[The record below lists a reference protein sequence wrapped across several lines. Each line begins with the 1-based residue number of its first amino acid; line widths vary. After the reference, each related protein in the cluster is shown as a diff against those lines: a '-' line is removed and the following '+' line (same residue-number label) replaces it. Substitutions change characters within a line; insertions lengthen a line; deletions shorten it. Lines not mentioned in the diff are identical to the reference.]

1 MKIGFDVISDLYLSP
16 EDSFNWENK
25 ATSLYCV
32 IAGNISSDIRTI
44 VQTLAHLSRFYQG
57 IFYIPGH
64 LEYENTVDIQAKTSE
79 IVKICNK
86 IKNVAVLQNR
96 IVIIDG
102 VAILGCNGW
111 YGNATSEDPDFENDL
126 VTEKYNDLMYLKNG
140 IEKLQRHLDVKKIM
154 IVTNSVPS
162 KKFYFGEEPQADIDE
177 ISPNMVLAVDK
188 ESKITHWAFGTYK
201 KIVDTTID
209 NINYINNPYLK
220 LNPYWAKRIDV
231 EV

>member
-1 MKIGFDVISDLYLSP
+1 MKIGFDLISDLHLSP

-32 IAGNISSDIRTI
+32 IAGNISSDVRTI

-57 IFYIPGH
+57 IFYIPGY
-64 LEYENTVDIQAKTSE
+64 LEYEDTLDVQSKTSE
-79 IVKICNK
+79 IVKICGK

-111 YGNATSEDPDFENDL
+111 YGNATSEDPEFENDL
-126 VTEKYNDLMYLKNG
+126 ITEKYNDLMYLKNG

-154 IVTNSVPS
+154 VVTNSVPS
-162 KKFYFGEEPQADIDE
+162 KKFYFGEEPESAMDE
-177 ISPNMVLAVDK
+177 VSPNMVLSVDV
-188 ESKITHWAFGTYK
+188 EAKITHWAFGTYK

-220 LNPYWAKRIDV
+220 LNPYWAKRIEIDI
-231 EV
+231 

>member
-32 IAGNISSDIRTI
+32 IAGNVSSDVRTI

-57 IFYIPGH
+57 IFYIPGY
-64 LEYENTVDIQAKTSE
+64 LEYEDTLDVQSKTRE
-79 IVKICNK
+79 IVNICNK

-111 YGNATSEDPDFENDL
+111 YGNATSEDPDFETEL
-126 VTEKYNDLMYLKNG
+126 ITEKYNDLMYLKNG
-140 IEKLQRHLDVKKIM
+140 IEKLQRHLDVKKII

-162 KKFYFGEEPQADIDE
+162 KKFYFGEEPESAEDE
-177 ISPNMVLAVDK
+177 ISPNMVLSVDK
-188 ESKITHWAFGTYK
+188 ESKVTHWAFGTYK

-209 NINYINNPYLK
+209 SINYVNNPYL
-220 LNPYWAKRIDV
+220 NCENRQI
-231 EV
+231 

>member
-64 LEYENTVDIQAKTSE
+64 LEYEDTLDIQAKTSE

-126 VTEKYNDLMYLKNG
+126 ITEKYNDLMYLKNG
-140 IEKLQRHLDVKKIM
+140 IEKLQKHLDVKKIM

-162 KKFYFGEEPQADIDE
+162 KKFYFGEEPESAVDE
-177 ISPNMVLAVDK
+177 ISPNMVLAVDV

-201 KIVDTTID
+201 KVVDTTI
-209 NINYINNPYLK
+209 NSINYVNNPYLK
-220 LNPYWAKRIDV
+220 LNPYWAKRIDI

>member
-1 MKIGFDVISDLYLSP
+1 MKIGFDIISDLYLSP
-16 EDSFNWENK
+16 EESFNWENK

-32 IAGNISSDIRTI
+32 IAGNISSDLRTI
-44 VQTLAHLSRFYQG
+44 VQTLAHLSKFYQG
-57 IFYIPGH
+57 IFYIPGQ
-64 LEYENTVDIQAKTSE
+64 LEYEDTLDIQAKTIE
-79 IVKICNK
+79 IVKICSK

-126 VTEKYNDLMYLKNG
+126 ITEKYNDLIYLKNG
-140 IEKLQRHLDVKKIM
+140 IEKLQKHLDVKKIM

-162 KKFYFGEEPQADIDE
+162 KKFYFGEEPHSAIDE
-177 ISPNMVLAVDK
+177 VSPNMVLAVDI

-209 NINYINNPYLK
+209 NINYVNNPYLK
-220 LNPYWAKRIDV
+220 LNPYWAKRIDI